1 MKSFLTGLGIGVGLG
16 IVFAPNS
23 GEVTRRQIR
32 ERFTG
37 LADELGGQ
45 VDKAKG
51 VVQKTVAAYTESS
64 PGEPGER
71 KQTGSPQKKMQER
84 EVQTAASGDPV
95 NTISREELMNVDGIG
110 PVLADKIISGR
121 PYSSRQELVQ
131 RGIVPQNT
139 FEELE
144 RELSRQGRRSA

>member
-37 LADELGGQ
+37 LADQLGGQ

-64 PGEPGER
+64 PGPGER

-110 PVLADKIISGR
+110 PVLADKIIAGR
-121 PYSSRQELVQ
+121 PYRSADELLE
-131 RGIVPQNT
+131 RGIP
-139 FEELE
+139 EAAIKELK
-144 RELSRQGRRSA
+144 RELLNKFSA